1 MAEDKVKIKR
11 ALLSVSDKTGLI
23 DFAKELAAHGVELIS
38 TGGTSKAIK
47 DAGLAVKDISEVT
60 GFPEMLDGRVKTLH
74 PVVHGG
80 LLSLRDNKEHMDTIA
95 KHNIKPIDL
104 VCVNLYP
111 FEATIAKPNVELH
124 EAIENIDIGGPSMIR
139 SASKNY
145 RSVAVVT
152 SPIRY
157 ADVIKDMK
165 ENDGATTFKLRQE
178 LAIEAFGNT
187 ARYDGTIHEYLHK
200 RLSEKK
206 WPDVFTMSGLK
217 VQGMRYGENPHQP
230 AAFYKDKN
238 NNLATIANGKQ
249 LQGKELSYNNIMDA
263 DAALMIVK
271 EFDEPAVTIIKHT
284 NPCGTAIGKDAQEAF
299 VKAFDADPLSAF
311 GGIVAVN
318 RHVDEKTTQVILEKL
333 SFFEIILAP
342 SFDHG
347 SLKAFEARKNLRVMT
362 VEGLGKSKEMTP
374 GHHIRR
380 VEGGFLVQEFDQTP
394 EDKTN
399 YKVVTDKQ
407 PDPRLAKD
415 MEFGWKLVK
424 HVKSNAIV
432 LVKDGVSI
440 GVGAGQM
447 NRVGSLEIAIKQAGD
462 RAKGSVMASDAL
474 LPFRDSVDACAKAGV
489 AAIIQT
495 GGSVRDKEVIEAANQ
510 HGIPMI
516 FTSYRHFKH

>member
-11 ALLSVSDKTGLI
+11 ALISVSDKSGLI
-23 DFAKELAAHGVELIS
+23 EFAKELAAHGVELIS
-38 TGGTSKAIK
+38 TGGTAKAIK
-47 DAGLAVKDISEVT
+47 DAGIPVKDISEVT

-80 LLSLRDNKEHMDTIA
+80 LLSLRDNKEHMETIA
-95 KHNIKPIDL
+95 KHKIQPIDL

-111 FEATIAKPNVELH
+111 FEATISKPNVELH

-145 RSVAVVT
+145 RSVTVVT
-152 SPIRY
+152 SASRY
-157 ADVIKDMK
+157 ADVIKEMK
-165 ENDGATTFKLRQE
+165 EFDGATTFKLRQE

-187 ARYDGTIHEYLHK
+187 ARYDGMIHEYLHK
-200 RLSEKK
+200 RLSDKK
-206 WPDVFTMSGLK
+206 WPDVFTMSGVKL
-217 VQGMRYGENPHQP
+217 QEMRYGENPHQP
-230 AAFYKDKN
+230 AAFYKDRAN
-238 NNLATIANGKQ
+238 SLPTIVNGKQ

-263 DAALMIVK
+263 DSALMIVK

-284 NPCGTAIGKDAQEAF
+284 NPCGTAVGKDAQEAF
-299 VKAFDADPLSAF
+299 VKAFEADPLSAF

-333 SFFEIILAP
+333 SFFEIIIAP
-342 SFDHG
+342 SYDAG
-347 SLKAFEARKNLRVMT
+347 ALKAFEARKNLRVMSL
-362 VEGLGKSKEMTP
+362 EGLGKAKEMVP
-374 GHHIRR
+374 GYHVRR
-380 VEGGFLVQEFDQTP
+380 VEGGFLVQEFDQAV
-394 EDKTN
+394 EDKAL
-399 YKVVTDKQ
+399 YKVVGDKQ
-407 PDPRLAKD
+407 PDPKLAKD

-432 LVKDGVSI
+432 LVKDGVSV

-447 NRVGSLEIAIKQAGD
+447 NRVGSLAIAIQQAGD
-462 RAKGSVMASDAL
+462 KAKGSVMASDAL